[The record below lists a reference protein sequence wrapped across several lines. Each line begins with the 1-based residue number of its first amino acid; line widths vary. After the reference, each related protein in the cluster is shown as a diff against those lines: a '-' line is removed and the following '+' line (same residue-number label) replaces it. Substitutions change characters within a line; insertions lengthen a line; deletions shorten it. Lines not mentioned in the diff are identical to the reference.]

1 MLLPIAP
8 CVTPLSF
15 LFSLLDARRAAQ
27 RRIARLASFVTLA
40 LMLAGGMALTVRGAL
55 AQPTSQTLKRHV
67 RPVVSSGEAKRVGQL
82 QSTYRMKMSITLP
95 LRNEAELKSL
105 LSRLSDPTSPDYRH
119 YLSVAEF
126 TEKFGPTEKDYKAVA
141 DFARTNGFSVTHT
154 HANRLVVNIEGTA
167 AQVERAFNVQ
177 MNVYQH
183 PTENRTFYSPDREP
197 SLALSVPIRH
207 ISGLNNFSIPRPMSV
222 KAPAGQVVPAGGS
235 GPGGQFLGGDM
246 RAAYYTSTVP
256 GGTTPLTGSGQT
268 VGLLEFDGY
277 NPSDIT
283 ASFDGVSY
291 SVPIN
296 NVLVDGASAGAD
308 TVNGDTEQ
316 VLDIVQ
322 AIAMAPGLDQVLVYI
337 GPIDAFDPVD
347 IFSQM
352 ATDNLAKQIS
362 VSWGWTPEDFS
373 SYDAVFMELAAQG
386 QTVFVASGDAGA
398 YPNQFSFP
406 GEDPYVVAVGGTD
419 LTTSG
424 PGGSWVA
431 ETAWAGSGGG
441 PSPDSLLI
449 QPWQLGLAN
458 GSNGASESVRNT
470 PDVAAQAEN
479 ANFTCG
485 TDYEFGQEIQ
495 NGCSGG
501 WGGTSFAAP
510 RWAGFLALANQQSVA
525 SGNSTIGN
533 LAPVLYPL
541 AADPTSYAEDFHD
554 IVSGNNNNGEGQSYN
569 AVAGY
574 DLVTGLGSPTGQKLI
589 DALAGRLRATLLPA
603 TLTFSYQVV
612 STASATQSATY
623 TNIASTAANL
633 PPVVIVGANSSDF
646 ALVSTG
652 TSCPYG
658 GGAVA
663 AGASCTIDVQ
673 FVPTAAG
680 TRRATVVAGDSDLS
694 LSGTGTLA
702 AGIGTLA
709 PTSLSFVNQ
718 TVSTNA
724 ILSARV
730 TNTGSAAI
738 TFSSIAVGPGS
749 AANFTLATTGSS
761 CPYGGGGLA
770 AGAVC
775 TIDVQFAAPAASTAT
790 VTGSILLTDNMGVF
804 NGVVG
809 TSNAALTQTLSLSGN
824 AILGPGIA
832 TLAPTSLDFGNQF
845 VNGTP
850 VKSSLL
856 TNVGNAPIVLNSITV
871 SGTNL
876 ADFPLVTTGTSCP
889 YSGGTLGVGSSC
901 TIDVKFLVPSSAS
914 GLLTAS
920 VVINDN
926 IGVLNGSFS
935 TLTQSLPISGQASS
949 TYPIPFIY
957 ASLQP
962 VAAVPGSAGFTLI
975 VSGTGFF
982 PTSVVEWNGN
992 PLATTVISSTQISA
1006 TVPAANIAVAGTATI
1021 TVKNPAPG
1029 GGVSNGAYFV
1039 VTNPTV
1045 AVDYTNAPGS
1055 PIGPIGDGGPNVIA
1069 VADFNRD
1076 GIQDLVIGNL
1086 NSSAYSSATFEIL
1099 LGNGNGTFTSKATYV
1114 GSTGSFFGFIT
1125 GVVPGDF
1132 NGDGIPD
1139 LAVLDWGNS
1148 VVELWQGNGDG
1159 TFTLKSSTSTGSGSG
1174 PNSAV
1179 AADFNGDGKLDL
1191 AVSNT
1196 NSETISILLGNGNG
1210 TFTTGTVIQPP
1221 VSVNG
1226 LYYITAGD
1234 FNGDGELDLGTSC
1247 FDSCF
1252 IVYLG
1257 NNDGTFGS
1265 GLVTNISGNGGL
1277 GVVVAADFNGDGK
1290 LDLASPDS
1298 LGNVQ
1303 VVLGKGDGTF
1313 TTTTPVPAGPEP
1325 LGLTT
1330 GDFNGDG
1337 VLDLAVTNS
1346 YNYPSNSSTI
1356 SVILGNG
1363 DGTFQPQVQVP
1374 AGAEPYS
1381 IATGDFYGNGR
1392 LDLAVANAAEYDG
1405 GVPTSVSVLVQPLV
1419 GLASVTP
1426 ASLTFAAQT
1435 DNVPSAA
1442 QTVKLTNTGEIALTV
1457 TSVAATANF
1466 STTTNCVTQ
1475 SPLASGASCVESV
1488 IFDPTTTGTLTGS
1501 LTFTDNSGGVTGTTQ
1516 SVGLS
1521 GTGNPGMVN
1530 VTVSTNPL
1538 GPAFTV
1544 DTIPYSGTKGLTWTI
1559 GTTHTFSTTTPQAGA
1574 PGTQYLFA
1582 NWPDGTT
1589 NPASDTVTA
1598 TAGVT
1603 SYVANFATQYLL
1615 TVSAGTGGTIAAGT
1629 AANGYYNLGSIENL
1643 VATPNAG
1650 YYFSGWTGEASPTDI
1665 ASLTSAS
1672 TTVTMNAPES
1682 LTANFLPLPGYVVT
1696 TTADDAAGNASNCP
1710 AANSPV
1716 STNCSLRDAL
1726 AATAAHGGNIT
1737 FSSSTFA
1744 SAQTITLGSA
1754 GTLNIPSN
1762 TSITGPVAG
1771 GSLTNLVTVN
1781 GGGPSSNFSVFAVGS
1796 GVTGAMISNLSIANG
1811 NTAGN
1816 GGGINNSGVLTV
1828 NAGTLSTNSACN
1840 GGAISN
1846 IGTLTINASTLS
1858 SNYAAGYITSCGNG
1872 GGGIYNLA
1880 GTLIVNGST
1889 FSGNSSAPGGAIFV
1903 DDGTVTV
1910 NNSTF
1915 TGNSALDNKIG
1926 GAFFINN
1933 GSVTLNN
1940 STITGNTA
1948 SGGGGGGITN
1958 YGNLTMTNSIL
1969 AGDNGGECYPDASSC
1984 GTNGVN
1990 GNVVGVSIAL
2000 APLSNYGGSTQT
2012 MLPLP
2017 GSPAICAGTQANAT
2031 AAGLTTDQ
2039 RGLPRTTTYGAG
2051 VCVDAGAV
2059 ETNYTSVQFA
2069 SPSYSGYVNTALSPA
2084 PIVTVTESGQNIG
2097 GVPITLSFTGNG
2109 TATGLGPVTTV
2120 AGTGASFSSVEVT
2133 TAGSSDSLS
2142 VSVPI
2147 TASGNT
2153 VQPTPLTA
2161 SASLTIGGYTTSTV
2175 VTSTLNPTVYGQ
2187 SVTFYATVIDTGGG
2201 PAPTG
2206 TVTFTVDGVA
2216 QAPVPTASGVASYTT
2231 SALIAGSHTVS
2242 ATYNGD
2248 TNTLASSSPAPFPQM
2263 VNAASTTNVVTS
2275 SSPNPSNVGTSVTF
2289 VATVTAVAPGA
2300 GLPTGS
2306 VIFTDTTTNTT
2317 LGQGTLIA
2325 GATNSTAS
2333 LSIATLTPGLHAI
2346 TASFTSATTNFSNS
2360 TTTSPYNQTVNR
2372 YTTVTALG
2380 SNLNPSTF
2388 GQSVG
2393 FTATVTSSGGT
2404 PTGSITFTIDGV
2416 ASSPVALNAAG
2427 QASFSTSAL
2436 TAGSHTVTASYGQ
2449 TATYAASVSSPPLS
2463 QGVNKATPI
2472 ITWSPASIQYGYTL
2486 TAAQLNATANV
2497 AGTSFVYTPPLGTQI
2512 TTNHSVSVL
2521 FTPADTTDYNTAS
2534 KTVSLT
2540 VTAGPLASV
2549 TPATLSFGTV
2559 YLDGITTKNVTV
2571 TNIGTAAMTV
2581 NGPILSI
2588 VKGGN
2593 SNEFVEVNQCPKSL
2607 AIGKSCTISISFVA
2621 GPFYSPQTAT
2631 LSIMDNSPV
2640 NPQTIALSATVIN
2653 PQASFS
2659 PTSLSFGNQSVNTS
2673 VTKTVKLTNS
2683 GATTL
2688 SNIAFSVTG
2697 TGKAEFALTP
2707 ASTCGSSLAPG
2718 VSCTISVTFKPV
2730 AKTSYSATLQ
2740 ATDNTQSG
2748 TQTVPLSGTGH

>member
-1 MLLPIAP
+1 
-8 CVTPLSF
+8 V
-15 LFSLLDARRAAQ
+15 
-27 RRIARLASFVTLA
+27 
-40 LMLAGGMALTVRGAL
+40 
-55 AQPTSQTLKRHV
+55 
-67 RPVVSSGEAKRVGQL
+67 
-82 QSTYRMKMSITLP
+82 
-95 LRNEAELKSL
+95 
-105 LSRLSDPTSPDYRH
+105 
-119 YLSVAEF
+119 
-126 TEKFGPTEKDYKAVA
+126 
-141 DFARTNGFSVTHT
+141 
-154 HANRLVVNIEGTA
+154 
-167 AQVERAFNVQ
+167 
-177 MNVYQH
+177 
-183 PTENRTFYSPDREP
+183 
-197 SLALSVPIRH
+197 
-207 ISGLNNFSIPRPMSV
+207 
-222 KAPAGQVVPAGGS
+222 
-235 GPGGQFLGGDM
+235 
-246 RAAYYTSTVP
+246 
-256 GGTTPLTGSGQT
+256 
-268 VGLLEFDGY
+268 
-277 NPSDIT
+277 T

-291 SVPIN
+291 SVPVN
-296 NVLVDGASAGAD
+296 NVLIDGASAGTDA
-308 TVNGDTEQ
+308 NGDSEQ

-322 AIAMAPGLDQVLVYI
+322 AIAMAPGLQQVLVYI
-337 GPIDAFDPVD
+337 GPYDNFNDAD
-347 IFSQM
+347 IFSRM
-352 ATDNLAKQIS
+352 ATDNIAKQIS
-362 VSWGWTPEDFS
+362 VSWAFDDEDVS
-373 SYDAVFMELAAQG
+373 TDDPIFMEMAAQG
-386 QTVFVASGDAGA
+386 QTVFVASGDWEA
-398 YPNQFSFP
+398 YPGDFP
-406 GEDPYVVAVGGTD
+406 YFPSEDPYVISVGGTD
-419 LTTSG
+419 LITSG
-424 PGGSWVA
+424 PGGSWVS
-431 ETAWAGSGGG
+431 ETAWSDSGGG
-441 PSPDSLLI
+441 PSPDGFPI

-458 GSNGASESVRNT
+458 GSNDASETVRNS
-470 PDVAAQAEN
+470 PDVAAQADF
-479 ANFTCG
+479 ANYTCG
-485 TDYEFGQEIQ
+485 SSTADSQV
-495 NGCSGG
+495 GCGGG

-525 SGNSTIGN
+525 NGNSTIGN
-533 LAPVLYPL
+533 LAPVIYPL
-541 AADPTSYAEDFHD
+541 GLDSTSYADDFHD
-554 IVSGNNNNGEGQSYN
+554 ITSGNNNNGEGQSYN
-569 AVAGY
+569 AVVGY
-574 DLVTGLGSPTGQKLI
+574 DLVTGLGTPNGQNLI

-603 TLTFSYQVV
+603 SLSFGYQLV
-612 STASATQSATY
+612 STPSATQSSTY
-623 TNIASTAANL
+623 TNIGSATVNL
-633 PPVVIVGANSSDF
+633 PAVGIKGTNSADF
-646 ALVSTG
+646 ALVDTG

-658 GGAVA
+658 GGPVA

-673 FVPTAAG
+673 FTPTAAG
-680 TRRATVVAGDSDLS
+680 ARLAAVLAGDNSLS
-694 LSGTGTLA
+694 LSGTGTLG
-702 AGIGTLA
+702 AGVGTLA
-709 PTSLSFVNQ
+709 PTSLFFVNQ
-718 TVSTNA
+718 LVSTNA
-724 ILSARV
+724 VLSARV

-738 TFSSIAVGPGS
+738 TFSSIAVGAGS
-749 AANFTLATTGSS
+749 AANFTLATTGTS
-761 CPYGGGGLA
+761 CPYGGGSLA
-770 AGAVC
+770 SGAFC

-790 VTGSILLTDNMGVF
+790 LTGSILLTDNIGVF
-804 NGVVG
+804 NGVLG
-809 TSNAALTQTLSLSGN
+809 TSTAALTQKLGLSGN
-824 AILGPGIA
+824 AVLGTGVA
-832 TLAPTSLDFGNQF
+832 TLAPTTINFGNQF

-856 TNVGNAPIVLNSITV
+856 TNTGSAPIVVNGITV
-871 SGTNL
+871 TGTNL
-876 ADFPLVTTGTSCP
+876 ADFPLITTGTSCP
-889 YSGGTLGVGSSC
+889 YTGGTLGVGASC
-901 TIDVKFLVPSSAS
+901 TIDVKFLVPASAS
-914 GLLTAS
+914 SLLTAS
-920 VVINDN
+920 VVLNDN
-926 IGVLNGSFS
+926 IGVLNGSLS
-935 TLTQSLPISGQASS
+935 TLTQSLPITGQASS
-949 TYPIPFIY
+949 TYPIPFVY
-957 ASLQP
+957 PSLQP
-962 VAAVPGSAGFTLI
+962 VAAVPGSAGFTLV

-992 PLATTVISSTQISA
+992 PLATTVISSRQISA
-1006 TVPAANIAVAGTATI
+1006 TVPAANVAVAGTASI

-1086 NSSAYSSATFEIL
+1086 NPSANSSATFEIL

-1125 GVVPGDF
+1125 GVVPSDF

-1139 LAVLDWGNS
+1139 LAVLDWGNN

-1159 TFTLKSSTSTGSGSG
+1159 TFTLKSTTSTGSSSG

-1191 AVSNT
+1191 AVANT
-1196 NSETISILLGNGNG
+1196 GNETISILLGNGNG
-1210 TFTTGTVIQPP
+1210 AFTTGTVIQPP

-1234 FNGDGELDLGTSC
+1234 FNGDGQLDLGTSC
-1247 FDSCF
+1247 FASCF

-1265 GLVTNISGNGGL
+1265 GLVTNISGDGGL

-1303 VVLGKGDGTF
+1303 VILGKGDGTF
-1313 TTTTPVPAGPEP
+1313 TTTTPLPAGPEP

-1337 VLDLAVTNS
+1337 ILDLAVTNS
-1346 YNYPSNSSTI
+1346 DNYPSNSSTI
-1356 SVILGNG
+1356 SVMLGNG

-1374 AGAEPYS
+1374 AGDEPYS

-1405 GVPTSVSVLVQPLV
+1405 GAPTSVSVLVQPLV

-1501 LTFTDNSGGVTGTTQ
+1501 LTFTDNSGGVTGNTQ
-1516 SVGLS
+1516 TVGLS

-1603 SYVANFATQYLL
+1603 SYVANFATQSLL

-1650 YYFSGWTGEASPTDI
+1650 YYFSGWTGEANTTDI

-1672 TTVTMNAPES
+1672 TTITMNAPES

-1696 TTADDAAGNASNCP
+1696 TTADDATGNALNCP

-1737 FSSSTFA
+1737 FSPSTFA

-1771 GSLTNLVTVN
+1771 GSLANLVTVSGAN
-1781 GGGPSSNFSVFAVGS
+1781 LYTVFSVAS
-1796 GVTGAMISNLSIANG
+1796 GVTGATISNLTIANG
-1811 NTAGN
+1811 NTAAGN
-1816 GGGINNSGVLTV
+1816 GGGIDNLGVLTV
-1828 NAGTLSTNSACN
+1828 NASTLSTNSACN

-1846 IGTLTINASTLS
+1846 SGTLTVNASTLS
-1858 SNYAAGYITSCGNG
+1858 GNYAAGYITGCGNG
-1872 GGGIYNLA
+1872 GGGIYNYA

-1889 FSGNSSAPGGAIFV
+1889 FSGNSSAPGGAILV
-1903 DDGTVTV
+1903 NDGTVTV

-1940 STITGNTA
+1940 STISGNSA

-1984 GTNGVN
+1984 GTNGAN

-2000 APLSNYGGSTQT
+2000 APLSNYGGSTQA

-2084 PIVTVTESGQNIG
+2084 PIVTVTESGQSIG
-2097 GVPITLSFTGNG
+2097 GVPITLTFAGNG
-2109 TATGLGPVTTV
+2109 TATGLGPATTV
-2120 AGTGASFSSVEVT
+2120 AGTGATFSIVEVS

-2147 TASGNT
+2147 TASGNA

-2161 SASLTIGGYTTSTV
+2161 SAGLTIGGFTTSTV
-2175 VTSTLNPTVYGQ
+2175 LSSSLNPSVYGQ
-2187 SVTFYATVIDTGGG
+2187 SVSVYATVTDTGGG

-2216 QAPVPTASGVASYTT
+2216 QTPVATIAGVATYTT
-2231 SALIAGSHTVS
+2231 SAFIAGPHTIS
-2242 ATYNGD
+2242 AKYNGN
-2248 TNTLASSSPAPFPQM
+2248 TNTLASSSLVPFPQT

-2289 VATVTAVAPGA
+2289 IATVTAVAPGA

-2306 VIFTDTTTNTT
+2306 VTFTDATTNTT

-2333 LSIATLTPGLHAI
+2333 LSITTLTPGPHSI
-2346 TASFTSATTNFSNS
+2346 SASFTSASTNFSNS

-2372 YTTVTALG
+2372 YPTVTALG
-2380 SNLNPSTF
+2380 SSLNPSTY

-2393 FTATVTSSGGT
+2393 FTATVTSGGSPVT
-2404 PTGSITFTIDGV
+2404 TGSVTFTVDGV
-2416 ASSPVALNAAG
+2416 AGSPVALNATG

-2436 TAGSHTVTASYGQ
+2436 KGGSHTVSASYGQ
-2449 TATYAASVSSPPLS
+2449 TATYSASTSSPALS
-2463 QGVNKATPI
+2463 QGVNKAAPG
-2472 ITWSPASIQYGYTL
+2472 ITWVPASIQFGYTL
-2486 TAAQLNATANV
+2486 TSAQLNATANV

-2512 TTNHSVSVL
+2512 TNTSQTLSVL
-2521 FTPADTTDYNTAS
+2521 FTPSDTTDYNSVS
-2534 KTVSLT
+2534 KTVPLT
-2540 VTAGPLASV
+2540 VTAGPLASISP
-2549 TPATLSFGTV
+2549 TSIALGTV
-2559 YLDGITTKNVTV
+2559 YLGQIITKNVTV
-2571 TNIGTAAMTV
+2571 TNVGTAAMTIT
-2581 NGPILSI
+2581 GPLLS
-2588 VKGGN
+2588 VVQGGN
-2593 SNEFVEVNQCPKSL
+2593 SDEFVEVNGCPKSL
-2607 AIGKSCTISISFVA
+2607 AAGKSCTISITFIA
-2621 GPFYSPQTAT
+2621 GPFYNPQTAT

-2640 NPQTIALSATVIN
+2640 NPQKVALSATVID
-2653 PQASFS
+2653 PQASLN
-2659 PTSLSFGNQSVNTS
+2659 PTSLSFGTVTKNTTLTKS
-2673 VTKTVKLTNS
+2673 VTLTNN
-2683 GATTL
+2683 GATPL
-2688 SNIAFSVTG
+2688 SNIGLSVIG
-2697 TGKAEFALTP
+2697 TSAAEFTLTP
-2707 ASTCGSSLAPG
+2707 ATTCGSTLANG
-2718 VSCTISVTFKPV
+2718 KSCTISVAFRPI
-2730 AKTSYSATLQ
+2730 AATSYSATLQ
-2740 ATDNTQSG
+2740 VTDNTQSG
-2748 TQTVPLSGTGH
+2748 KQTVSMSGSGH